1 MLELERLGMV
11 HLFRS
16 IEMPL
21 IGIAL
26 SMERFGIGFVP
37 STLEDH
43 RRTLKARCQELIA
56 EANAVA
62 GTSFLL
68 SSPQQLA
75 EVLFET
81 LKLPVVNQRNEDR
94 IDSRR
99 KWISVLCGLR
109 ESKFDS
115 FTSDKK
121 HDIKHGKYTVS
132 EEVLM
137 SLLDKHPLPQI
148 ALEYRQVVIQ
158 FSPLFLKSP
167 FSRFQRC

>member
-1 MLELERLGMV
+1 MHAVQELERLGMI

-21 IGIAL
+21 IGITLA
-26 SMERFGIGFVP
+26 MERFGIGFVP

-43 RRTLKARCQELIA
+43 KRTLKARSQELIS

-81 LKLPVVNQRNEDR
+81 LKLPVVNQRAEDR

-99 KWISVLCGLR
+99 K
-109 ESKFDS
+109 
-115 FTSDKK
+115 
-121 HDIKHGKYTVS
+121 
-132 EEVLM
+132 
-137 SLLDKHPLPQI
+137 
-148 ALEYRQVVIQ
+148 
-158 FSPLFLKSP
+158 
-167 FSRFQRC
+167 